1 MNGID
6 RTGEEK
12 SMRLKRWFSMMTSDD
27 AFLAQIKKAERFLA
41 KTLSLAMILVIIIAV
56 IDLGVVLSKE
66 VLVEPDGFL
75 ATTLIKIFGLFL
87 NVLIALEIL
96 ENLTAYLKRNVFHV
110 ELVLVTAMTAVARK
124 VIILDFAKV
133 EGGELIGLA
142 IAIFALAV
150 SYWIIRLSKPYEEH

>member
-1 MNGID
+1 MQ
-6 RTGEEK
+6 
-12 SMRLKRWFSMMTSDD
+12 LKRWLTMMKSDD
-27 AFLAQIKKAERFLA
+27 FFLTQMKTVERFLA
-41 KTLSLAMILVIIIAV
+41 KILSLAMIVVIVIAV

-66 VLVEPDGFL
+66 VFVEPDGFL
-75 ATTLIKIFGLFL
+75 AATLIKIFGLFL
-87 NVLIALEIL
+87 NILIALEIL

-110 ELVLVTAMTAVARK
+110 ELVVVTAMTAVARK

-150 SYWIIRLSKPYEEH
+150 SYWIIRASKPQEEH